1 MRFDCPP
8 HLLYIS
14 LRMTNQENEL
24 TKPTKKGFLAQTDE
38 WFGRRHRIWYFISGF
53 GLGFLALWAVYS
65 EIIAPINQDV
75 FNSEV
80 LKYNDQAREMHKH
93 IRALDHEKLVLED
106 SLIRVTTLGI
116 DYGNYIIVRHQKP
129 VRLLANKVE
138 LNYLSGNSLDIQI
151 DTLGRVGNR
160 SELTAAFRVQP
171 CKNCIIPLN
180 YGSFSFSL
188 YCIDLKVDTVIIR
201 VFKTP

>member
-1 MRFDCPP
+1 MVK
-8 HLLYIS
+8 
-14 LRMTNQENEL
+14 QENEL
-24 TKPTKKGFLAQTDE
+24 AKSDKKGIWAQTDE
-38 WFGRRHRIWYFISGF
+38 WFGKRHRAWYFITGF
-53 GLGFLALWAVYS
+53 GIAWLGIWAVFS
-65 EIIAPINQDV
+65 QIIAPWNQEV
-75 FNSEV
+75 FISEV
-80 LKYNDQAREMHKH
+80 LKYKDEAREMNKQ
-93 IRALDHEKLVLED
+93 IRALDQEKLVLED

-116 DYGNYIIVRHQKP
+116 DYGTYIIVRHQKP

-151 DTLGRVGNR
+151 DTLGRVGKP

-188 YCIDLKVDTVIIR
+188 YCIDLKVDTVVIR